1 MSLIFPLHQLF
12 LDEIQ
17 HRTPNGTII
26 SSIEPPKP
34 PQYPKMPMQK
44 SVEAD
49 PGRKSPSRLVS
60 DVKLETCLEVDVGKL
75 VSRLQDGGTKAIPK
89 ASNGPMPGP
98 GTTKTPS
105 FHIKRSAPRP
115 LAHHKEGKC
124 LGIPRGREMTSTTLH
139 LETLMRL

>member
-1 MSLIFPLHQLF
+1 MSKNEKVIKVIINLFLHQLF

-17 HRTPNGTII
+17 HRTPTVVII

-60 DVKLETCLEVDVGKL
+60 DVRLETC
-75 VSRLQDGGTKAIPK
+75 
-89 ASNGPMPGP
+89 
-98 GTTKTPS
+98 
-105 FHIKRSAPRP
+105 
-115 LAHHKEGKC
+115 
-124 LGIPRGREMTSTTLH
+124 PRGGRGEIGV
-139 LETLMRL
+139 